1 MDNIPNRTAIKINS
15 TNSTEMKNFINTLSI
30 RLHTLCKLISFTTG
44 QIS

>member
-1 MDNIPNRTAIKINS
+1 MDNIPNRTAMKING
-15 TNSTEMKNFINTLSI
+15 TNSTEINFINTLSI